1 MSPILNR
8 SSALQHFE
16 CSNAVE
22 IRNGRMFDFYLGLP
36 HIYMK
41 LDLVQVSLIQGC
53 LKSHSI
59 VHILI
64 VSCISESKAPRV
76 LCCHSV

>member
-16 CSNAVE
+16 RSNAVE

-41 LDLVQVSLIQGC
+41 LDLVQVSLIQWC

-59 VHILI
+59 VHTLI
-64 VSCISESKAPRV
+64 VSWISESKAPRV
-76 LCCHSV
+76 HGLLS